1 MQAQPKE
8 KVQGSKLLAGVMHTY
23 GDSQSKITRNIIGSR
38 GRAAKG
44 WQVLCTLMVTLN
56 NI

>member
-1 MQAQPKE
+1 MQAQLKE
-8 KVQGSKLLAGVMHTY
+8 KVQGSQVLAGVAHTY
-23 GDSQSKITRNIIGSR
+23 GDSQSKMTRNILGSR

-44 WQVLCTLMVTLN
+44 WQVLCKLMVTLN